1 MLQLNKPSV
10 SVIVID
16 HEYSR
21 YVERLNNIKSSLVHA
36 DSLNKARALLQ
47 EFTPSLVILDPDMF
61 QREGYGLLNELVS
74 RNIPV
79 ILQGRTLEY
88 SNFLYRGALDYFV
101 KPLRF
106 PVCIAV
112 MKRWLNILE
121 EMSTSGKSVEGLL
134 AARKSILSGSEKPNI
149 ALVDDAIEDALAAT
163 TALKSKFNLSWFPNF
178 DELKN
183 AIEKGQVYDL
193 ILLDLYFRGERKG
206 YEYLVELKGRSE
218 LSSVP
223 IVMTSAQ
230 FAHKSV
236 EMGLELGA
244 ADYIEKGI
252 GTGIFNID
260 PITAKL
266 MTHIADARYIGA

>member
-1 MLQLNKPSV
+1 MLQLDDQLAP
-10 SVIVID
+10 VIVID
-16 HEYSR
+16 YEYTR
-21 YVERLNNIKSSLVHA
+21 YVERLNALKTRLIHA
-36 DSLNKARALLQ
+36 DSLSKAWELIS
-47 EFTPSLVILDPDMF
+47 EITPSLVILDPDMF
-61 QREGYGLLNELVS
+61 KREGYALLDELVA

-88 SNFLYRGALDYFV
+88 SNFLYTGALDYFV

-106 PVCIAV
+106 PVCVAV
-112 MKRWLNILE
+112 MKRWLNLLE
-121 EMSTSGKSVEGLL
+121 NMSITGKSVEGLL
-134 AARKSILSGSEKPNI
+134 ASRKSMMSGQEKPQI

-163 TALKSKFNLSWFPNF
+163 TALKSKFNISWFPSYE
-178 DELKN
+178 ELTSTID
-183 AIEKGQVYDL
+183 AGQKFDL

-206 YEYLVELKGRSE
+206 YEYLVDLKGRKQIRT
-218 LSSVP
+218 VP
-223 IVMTSAQ
+223 IVMSSAQ

-252 GTGIFNID
+252 GAGIFNID